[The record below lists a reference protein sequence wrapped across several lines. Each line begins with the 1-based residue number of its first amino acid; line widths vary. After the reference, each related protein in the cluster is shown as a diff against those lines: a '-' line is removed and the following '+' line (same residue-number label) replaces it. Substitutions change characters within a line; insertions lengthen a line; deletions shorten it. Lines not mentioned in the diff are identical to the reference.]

1 MRPSFLPRLCLAAGV
16 IVAAFGTGVASA
28 SGTAPR
34 PASPDATA
42 ALRHPALR
50 HPALRLDTTGLYTE
64 EQAER
69 GVAVWKAV
77 CAECHE
83 LDDMTN
89 ADFRLEW
96 NGKTLYALYDL
107 IRTTMPDENPG
118 TLTREQYVDVVAYV
132 MKLNKLPAGSAEFT
146 GDSTAAS
153 AVVLQLP

>member
-1 MRPSFLPRLCLAAGV
+1 MRPTLLPRLLAAATV
-16 IVAAFGTGVASA
+16 IAAAFGAGVASA
-28 SGTAPR
+28 SGAAPR
-34 PASPDATA
+34 ATSDAA
-42 ALRHPALR
+42 RPHALGA
-50 HPALRLDTTGLYTE
+50 DTTGAYTE

-77 CAECHE
+77 CVECHE

-118 TLTREQYVDVVAYV
+118 TLTREQYLDVTAYV
-132 MKLNKLPAGSAEFT
+132 LKLNKLPAGPAEFT

-153 AVVLQLP
+153 AVVLRLP